1 MNRWIWMELVNMNEE
16 LINYLKN
23 HKPSQD
29 EVQNFKDSVRQEE
42 KFFSEVTRSLA
53 PSQTDRERLFNL

>member
-1 MNRWIWMELVNMNEE
+1 MNEE